1 MDKFQNKY
9 RIPSARA
16 AWHKYD
22 GGVYFVTIC
31 TAGRVHYLGEIA
43 DGTMQLSDIGNIAKD
58 CFAQISVYYPYA
70 EIPLFTIMPNHIH
83 AIVIINGD
91 NGDDGCNGYDGCG
104 RDAINRVST
113 TATISIT
120 KYYDNTPFN
129 HPGTSTPFSFI
140 SSKHPFPF
148 SVSTKYIWRLSCSPS
163 LRVSRSLDST
173 ERMVFEA
180 CEGVM
185 PVLEV
190 MSPVPRLNKKTEGKS
205 MV

>member
-1 MDKFQNKY
+1 MV
-9 RIPSARA
+9 
-16 AWHKYD
+16 H
-22 GGVYFVTIC
+22 GGGIIELS
-31 TAGRVHYLGEIA
+31 RQLESIA
-43 DGTMQLSDIGNIAKD
+43 
-58 CFAQISVYYPYA
+58 
-70 EIPLFTIMPNHIH
+70 
-83 AIVIINGD
+83 NGMA
-91 NGDDGCNGYDGCG
+91 NMVEYGAYG

-190 MSPVPRLNKKTEGKS
+190 MSPAETVSLPTLIRTIA
-205 MV
+205 

>member
-1 MDKFQNKY
+1 M
-9 RIPSARA
+9 I
-16 AWHKYD
+16 
-22 GGVYFVTIC
+22 
-31 TAGRVHYLGEIA
+31 HYEEIIELSR
-43 DGTMQLSDIGNIAKD
+43 QLESIA
-58 CFAQISVYYPYA
+58 
-70 EIPLFTIMPNHIH
+70 
-83 AIVIINGD
+83 NGMA
-91 NGDDGCNGYDGCG
+91 NMVEYGAYG
-104 RDAINRVST
+104 RDAIIS

-120 KYYDNTPFN
+120 KYYPNTPFN

-140 SSKHPFPF
+140 SSKHLFPF

-190 MSPVPRLNKKTEGKS
+190 MSPAETVSLPTLQRTIAS
-205 MV
+205 FRVMP